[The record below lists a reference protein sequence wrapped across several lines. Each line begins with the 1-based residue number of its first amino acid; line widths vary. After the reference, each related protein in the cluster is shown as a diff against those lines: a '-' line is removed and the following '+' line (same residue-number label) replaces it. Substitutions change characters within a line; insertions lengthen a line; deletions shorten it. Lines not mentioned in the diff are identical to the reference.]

1 MRKVAEL
8 VVFFVIVAGAAASS
22 SIANAQGGP
31 DAICADARRLMGRD
45 TSIDVPNFKALLLR
59 YADVASATAQ
69 VKALDKSCQDAPP
82 GNTARNTYAVGSV
95 QITGAVVNQA
105 GECRVTGVTLGGC
118 PTTASVKPSAPVSAP
133 AMAPEPAPA
142 AASVPAPTSPQQ
154 GKPPEAG
161 KPAEPGKP
169 VELPDGLKYTDTKVG
184 DGAAAQKGYI
194 VSLQYTGW
202 IYRNGTKGAK
212 FDSSVDRDK
221 PITFTLGQKQVIAG
235 WDEGINGM
243 KIGGKRTLIIPPSL
257 AYGASGNGMIP
268 PNATL
273 IFEVELVSVR

>member
-8 VVFFVIVAGAAASS
+8 VVFFVIVAGAATTSS
-22 SIANAQGGP
+22 TANAQGGP
-31 DAICADARRLMGRD
+31 DAICADARRLMARD
-45 TSIDVPNFKALLLR
+45 SSIDVPNFKALLLR

-95 QITGAVVNQA
+95 QITGSVVNQA
-105 GECRVTGVTLGGC
+105 GECRVAGVTLGGC
-118 PTTASVKPSAPVSAP
+118 PTTASVKPSAPISAP
-133 AMAPEPAPA
+133 AMAPEPVPA
-142 AASVPAPTSPQQ
+142 AANPPPPASASAPQ
-154 GKPPEAG
+154 G

-169 VELPDGLKYTDTKVG
+169 VELADGLKYTDTKVG

-212 FDSSVDRDK
+212 FDSSLDRGK
-221 PITFTLGQKQVIAG
+221 PFTFTLGQKQVIAG
-235 WDEGINGM
+235 WDEGISGM
-243 KIGGKRTLIIPPSL
+243 KIGGQRTLIIPPGL

-268 PNATL
+268 PNSTL

>member
-8 VVFFVIVAGAAASS
+8 AVLIVIVAGAAASS

-45 TSIDVPNFKALLLR
+45 NSIDVPNFKALLLR

-69 VKALDKSCQDAPP
+69 IKALDKSCQDAPP

-105 GECRVTGVTLGGC
+105 GECRVAGVTLGGC

-142 AASVPAPTSPQQ
+142 AASAPPAAPASA
-154 GKPPEAG
+154 PPG

-169 VELPDGLKYTDTKVG
+169 VELADGLKYIDTKVG

-212 FDSSVDRDK
+212 FDSSLNSGK
-221 PITFTLGQKQVIAG
+221 PFTFTLGQKQVIAG